1 MITRILI
8 AATVALAL
16 ATSVQSWRLERVK
29 TENHDLKQAVKAW
42 EGYRVTAEADAQTAA
57 DQCSA
62 RVADAMRSARRI
74 NDLLER
80 PVHVD
85 PQGCAV
91 RELLPTDELR
101 RALSPAPDPAA
112 EPLHDR

>member
-1 MITRILI
+1 MTRYLL
-8 AATVALAL
+8 AGCAALAL
-16 ATSVQSWRLERVK
+16 IAGLQSWRLERVK
-29 TENHDLKQAVKAW
+29 TELHNAKQAVKAW
-42 EGYRVTAEADAQTAA
+42 EGYRESAEADAQIAA

-62 RVADAMRSARRI
+62 RVSEALRSARRI
-74 NDLLER
+74 NDLIER

-101 RALSPAPDPAA
+101 GALQPSPNPAA